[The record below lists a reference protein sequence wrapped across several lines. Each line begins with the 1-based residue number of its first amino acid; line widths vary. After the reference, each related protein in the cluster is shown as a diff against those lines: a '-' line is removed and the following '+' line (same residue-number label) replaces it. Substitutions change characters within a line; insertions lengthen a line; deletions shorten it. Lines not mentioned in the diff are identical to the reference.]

1 MNRNK
6 REKERNQ
13 NRKIGEIGIDPHR
26 IFGFCFLFTLK
37 ALPFEGCKA
46 WAKYY
51 FTFSVFIAAT

>member
-13 NRKIGEIGIDPHR
+13 NRKIGEIGIGLDPHR
-26 IFGFCFLFTLK
+26 IFGFGFLFTLK

-46 WAKYY
+46 WAK
-51 FTFSVFIAAT
+51 